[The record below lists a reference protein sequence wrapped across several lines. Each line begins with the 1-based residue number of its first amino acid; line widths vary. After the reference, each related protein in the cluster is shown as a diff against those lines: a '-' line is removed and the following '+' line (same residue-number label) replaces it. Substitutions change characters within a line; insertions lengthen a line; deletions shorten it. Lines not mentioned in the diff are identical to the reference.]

1 MNWPAVIAG
10 VIGAFVLGFVVYG
23 PLLGL
28 QRRWA
33 EGSHISPE
41 PPAQMP
47 LGTMAAQII
56 ALSLLALIIGL
67 TETTQ
72 NLNLALLAILAVAAQ
87 SLSVG
92 AWAQKSRFA
101 ITVDV
106 GYALGAGA
114 VMILAQG
121 LL

>member
-10 VIGAFVLGFVVYG
+10 VIGAFVLGFVIYG
-23 PLLGL
+23 PFLGL

-47 LGTMAAQII
+47 VGAMAAQIV

-87 SLSVG
+87 ALSAG